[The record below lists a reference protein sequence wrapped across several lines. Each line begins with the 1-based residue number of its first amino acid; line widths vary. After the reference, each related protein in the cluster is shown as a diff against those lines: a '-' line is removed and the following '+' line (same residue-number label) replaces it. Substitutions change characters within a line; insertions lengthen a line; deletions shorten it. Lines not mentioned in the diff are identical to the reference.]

1 MPVLETSGAHRPRRA
16 AILGGVAIIAA
27 GLAILAVVLDLGPFD
42 DGGSLSRS
50 EFIARGDEICRQA
63 QGDFTDVQKTT
74 PETTAPQAAVL
85 TGKLI
90 DISEGE
96 FNSINKLQAPADMR
110 ADVDAYLKSREKGI
124 QQLKDAY
131 EAAQKDDFQAY
142 NRAKIELARGQ
153 AHRTQLAKAVGFH
166 DCSQQF
172 LTPGAEPTT
181 PGAG

>member
-16 AILGGVAIIAA
+16 AILGAVAIVAG

-42 DGGSLSRS
+42 DGSALSRS

-90 DISEGE
+90 DISESE
-96 FNSINKLQAPADMR
+96 FNSINRLQAPADMR
-110 ADVDAYLKSREKGI
+110 RDVDAYLKSREKGI

-172 LTPGAEPTT
+172 LTPSAEPT
-181 PGAG
+181 PGTG

>member
-16 AILGGVAIIAA
+16 AILGAVAIVAG

-42 DGGSLSRS
+42 DGSALSRS

-90 DISEGE
+90 DISESE
-96 FNSINKLQAPADMR
+96 FNSINRLQAPADMR
-110 ADVDAYLKSREKGI
+110 RDVDAYLKSREKGI

-166 DCSQQF
+166 ECSQQF
-172 LTPGAEPTT
+172 LTPGAEPAT
-181 PGAG
+181 AGTG